1 MTEPGHSPSYIDGS
15 DWIKLIDHELEYIKP
30 WRAQTRHSRH
40 SLAGIA
46 LSGGGIRAAVFS
58 LGVLQALAAR
68 DLLCKFDYISTVSGG
83 GYIGSALNWLTSRDN
98 RCFGVGPEDF
108 PFGTNDP
115 STPLSDEDMDVSP
128 RSRMLRFLR
137 HHGNYLAPGNGIT
150 LISALAVVLR
160 GFIINLLVWVPL
172 LTGAFALLLQVPAG
186 WTASGHTSSTMDK
199 PFFAGLMGLCIA
211 LCILFVAFSIIYSL
225 ATYAG
230 RLPLR
235 YRFRR
240 GFERFSGLLLA
251 AILASLIGGT
261 LPMVHDQLTYFGAG
275 KSAPLTTLVAGVGSA
290 LWTFM
295 RDSGRNYKIPT
306 AVIAAP
312 GAALLIYGLLLISYA
327 LALSIYQV
335 EHAVLCATS
344 IILAAFA
351 FGWLCNLNL
360 VTLHRFYRD
369 RLMEA
374 FLPNVTTALA
384 DRTGPATQADSA
396 YIQDVWRGQKPASP
410 PTALGRL
417 KNRLLKQ
424 ASPVEREPRSPYQ
437 IINSIAV
444 LVDSPVRKLRVRSG
458 DSFMLTPMYC
468 GSGATG
474 WRRSSEFLGG
484 KLSLPTAMAIS
495 GAAVNPNAE
504 AFRISRNRFVAV
516 LMNLLNLRL
525 GYWVHHPRPRRF
537 NAMRLKSPNHLL
549 PGLYELGKSFGAG
562 FQENRAFVQLSDGGN
577 FDNLGIYELV
587 RRRVKTIVA
596 CGASADP
603 DHKFGDLR
611 RALRLIQQDFG
622 VSVDISDNP
631 ALLDA
636 LMPGKPETGCY
647 PEGVRFSD
655 TGYIVCTITYPA
667 SEQGPPDTGTL
678 IYLNTTLVRDVGFS
692 TRGYKA
698 SHDDFP
704 DQSTVDQFFDEDQF
718 EAYRDLGYRIAT
730 SMIDETPKQRF
741 ADKLNVDDFRQ
752 AAQALSA

>member
-1 MTEPGHSPSYIDGS
+1 MTESGQSPSYIDGS
-15 DWIKLIDHELEYIKP
+15 NWNTLIDYELEYIKP
-30 WRAQTRHSRH
+30 WRAQTRHSRD

-46 LSGGGIRAAVFS
+46 LSGGGIRAATFS
-58 LGVLQALAAR
+58 LGVLQALAAK
-68 DLLCKFDYISTVSGG
+68 DLLRKFDYISTVSGG
-83 GYIGSALNWLTSRDN
+83 GYIGSALNWLTSRDEY
-98 RCFGVGPEDF
+98 RFGVKPEDF
-108 PFGTNDP
+108 PFGTDDP
-115 STPLSDEDMDVSP
+115 STPLSDEEIDASLQ
-128 RSRMLRFLR
+128 SRLLRFLR
-137 HHGNYLAPGNGIT
+137 HHGNYLTPGNGIT
-150 LISALAVVLR
+150 LVSALAVVLR

-172 LTGAFALLLQVPAG
+172 LAGLFALLLQVPAG
-186 WTASGHTSSTMDK
+186 WTPSGYTTSTTDK
-199 PFFAGLMGLCIA
+199 PLFDGLLGLCLV
-211 LCILFVAFSIIYSL
+211 LCILFVALSIIYSL

-230 RLPLR
+230 HLPLR

-251 AILASLIGGT
+251 AIIASLIVGT
-261 LPMVHDQLTYFGAG
+261 LPMVHDLLANLGAG
-275 KSAPLTTLVAGVGSA
+275 KSAPLTTLVAGMASA
-290 LWTFM
+290 LWTFL
-295 RDSGRNYKIPT
+295 RDSGSSFKIPT

-312 GAALLIYGLLLISYA
+312 GAALLTYGLLLIGYA
-327 LALSIYQV
+327 LALSFYLD
-335 EHAVLCATS
+335 EHAILYATS
-344 IILAAFA
+344 LILAAFA

-374 FLPNVTTALA
+374 FLPNVDTAQA
-384 DRTGPATQADSA
+384 DRTGAATQADSA
-396 YIQDVWRGQKPASP
+396 YIQNIWRGNQEASSTSFLHRLTSRLRQQAPAEQP
-410 PTALGRL
+410 P
-417 KNRLLKQ
+417 
-424 ASPVEREPRSPYQ
+424 PRSPYQ
-437 IINSIAV
+437 IINTIAV

-458 DSFMLTPMYC
+458 DSFMLTTLYC

-474 WRRSSEFLGG
+474 WRCSREFLSG

-504 AFRISRNRFVAV
+504 AFRITRNKFVAL

-537 NAMRLKSPNHLL
+537 DAMRLKSPNHFL
-549 PGLYELGKSFGAG
+549 PGLYEFGKSFGAG

-596 CGASADP
+596 CDAGADP
-603 DHKFGDLR
+603 DYKFGDLR
-611 RALRLIQQDFG
+611 RALRLIQEDFG

-631 ALLDA
+631 AMLDA

-655 TGYIVCTITYPA
+655 TGYIVCTITYPE
-667 SEQGPPDTGTL
+667 SEQGQADTGTL
-678 IYLNTTLVRDVGFS
+678 IYLNTTLVRDVGFN

-698 SHDDFP
+698 SHSAFP
-704 DQSTVDQFFDEDQF
+704 DQSTIDQFFDEDQF

-730 SMIDETPKQRF
+730 SMIDNTPKQCF
-741 ADKLNVDDFRQ
+741 EDKLNINDF
-752 AAQALSA
+752 